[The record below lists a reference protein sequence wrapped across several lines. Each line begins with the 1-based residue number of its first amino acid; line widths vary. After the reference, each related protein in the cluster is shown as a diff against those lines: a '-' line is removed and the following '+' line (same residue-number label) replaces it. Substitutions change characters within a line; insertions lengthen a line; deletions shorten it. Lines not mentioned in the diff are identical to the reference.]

1 MDLEFGRSGQRS
13 DVVFRVKLVVAIYE
27 NMRLLLDYV
36 LLCDTYNLLCCNVA
50 IHMDISYNC

>member
-50 IHMDISYNC
+50 IHMDISYN